1 MRAVVV
7 LAGDIRDDKGALA
20 WIDHAG
26 WIVCADGGARHLR
39 RLGRLPDLLVGDLDS
54 AHPEDVAWMIQNDVP
69 LDKFPMA
76 KDATDS
82 ELAIQAALDHLDH
95 LDHFDHLDHHAVYP
109 DHLAGLPESS
119 IPAGARISHEL
130 VILGA
135 FGSRPDHVL
144 ANQLLAAK
152 LAGLGWRLILTDGIS
167 RLHTLAGG
175 QTLHVELP
183 EAPSPAGRSDC
194 PGVWAFSIVPV
205 TPEITGLTYHSGLVW
220 PLADAT
226 LTLGTSR
233 AVSNR
238 FIEAR
243 QKDGKLVFQATVSLE
258 SGIALVIVTPE
269 D

>member
-20 WIDHAG
+20 WIDQAG

-39 RLGRLPDLLVGDLDS
+39 RLDRLPDLLIGDLDS
-54 AHPEDVAWMIQNDVP
+54 AQPDDVAWMIQNDVP

-95 LDHFDHLDHHAVYP
+95 LGQPDHLDQASE
-109 DHLAGLPESS
+109 LPESNAS
-119 IPAGARISHEL
+119 AGSRTSHEL

-144 ANQLLAAK
+144 ANQLLAAN
-152 LAGLGWRLILTDGIS
+152 LAALGWRLVLTDGIS
-167 RLHTLAGG
+167 CLYTLAGG
-175 QTLHVELP
+175 QTLHVERL
-183 EAPSPAGRSDC
+183 EAPTPAGRSGKPGR

-205 TPEITGLTYHSGLVW
+205 TPEINGLTCHSGLVW
-220 PLADAT
+220 PLADTT
-226 LTLGTSR
+226 LKLGTTR

-243 QKDGKLVFQATVSLE
+243 QNDGRLAYQAIVSLA